1 MLLVLLF
8 GQTRILYAMS
18 RDGLLPAV
26 FGRVHP
32 VLRTPVNGTL
42 LVGLVTA
49 AIASLLPLG
58 SVAELVNIG
67 TLAAF
72 IIVSAGVIV
81 LRRTRPGIPRPFR
94 VPFVP
99 AVPLLAIVACTSL
112 IVALPTITHL
122 RFVIWLLIGLGVYFA
137 YGSRRTG
144 AAGEAGKTVEELR
157 G

>member
-32 VLRTPVNGTL
+32 ILRTPVNGTP

-99 AVPLLAIVACTSL
+99 LVPLLA

-122 RFVIWLLIGLGVYFA
+122 RFVIWLLIGHCVYFA